1 MVCSGHWGMLWH
13 PNHSADKEGWS
24 GQHTRM
30 IIGCF
35 AGIVIS
41 SVQNLFALKMSF
53 QLESLCSRDKKLKSN
68 ISFGSR
74 QLP

>member
-41 SVQNLFALKMSF
+41 LVRNLCALENVIST
-53 QLESLCSRDKKLKSN
+53 LSLCVVVTKS
-68 ISFGSR
+68 
-74 QLP
+74 